1 MGVTIMATNIQLEEM
16 FLRKKPARLLVH
28 IKQADRDAYAS
39 NLAKKLDCTYA
50 HTVKLLQKMQEH
62 GLVEFNKDGR
72 VKYISL
78 TENGHNLATDFE
90 NLLFRSLAQRTEAT
104 TPETE

>member
-28 IKQADRDAYAS
+28 IKQADTDSYAS
-39 NLAKKLDCTYA
+39 NLAKKIDCTYA

-78 TENGHNLATDFE
+78 TENGQNLATDFE
-90 NLLFRSLAQRTEAT
+90 NLLFKSLAIKADAVVKEG
-104 TPETE
+104 E

>member
-1 MGVTIMATNIQLEEM
+1 MRTNKELEEM

-28 IKQADRDAYAS
+28 IKQSDQAYAS
-39 NLAKKLDCTYA
+39 RLAKKVDCTYA
-50 HTVKLLQKMQEH
+50 HTVKLLQKMQDH

-78 TENGHNLATDFE
+78 TETGNNLAVDFE
-90 NLLFRSLAQRTEAT
+90 NLLFKSLAARGEAQ
-104 TPETE
+104 TPELE

>member
-1 MGVTIMATNIQLEEM
+1 M

-28 IKQADRDAYAS
+28 IKRTDKDAYAS
-39 NLAKKLDCTYA
+39 NLAKKIDCTYA

-72 VKYISL
+72 VKYIKL
-78 TENGHNLATDFE
+78 TESGHSLASDFE
-90 NLLFRSLAQRTEAT
+90 NLLFKSLTLQIKEQ
-104 TPETE
+104 ETFEGG